1 MINLPSFFYKLENS
15 KKHEVSGYIE
25 NEKEKNTMIEDLET
39 ETGFIFIQ
47 Q

>member
-25 NEKEKNTMIEDLET
+25 NEKEKKHNDRRF
-39 ETGFIFIQ
+39 GD
-47 Q
+47 